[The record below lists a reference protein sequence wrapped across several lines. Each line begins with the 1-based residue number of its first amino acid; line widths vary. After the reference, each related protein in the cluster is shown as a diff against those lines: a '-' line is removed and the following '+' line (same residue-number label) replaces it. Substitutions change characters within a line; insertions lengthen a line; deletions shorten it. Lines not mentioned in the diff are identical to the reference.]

1 MLGWLIYVWI
11 DIGVTITQVV
21 LHALGNPSQLY
32 GQHMSL
38 PTFILNQFVNLD
50 QIQYIRDM
58 YNAHYSIYNMFIHM
72 IYKDYLEW
80 VTFSLE
86 NIASSKVIISS
97 FPSPFPP
104 THTNCCKKTGSRSY
118 ESQGRRASSL
128 SNLFGGWKSP
138 SRCLV
143 GDVTVWEVCV
153 WCSSD
158 GAICCSDL
166 FNLKSNGDVFII
178 QGCYKL

>member
-86 NIASSKVIISS
+86 NIASSKVINYFFLS
-97 FPSPFPP
+97 FPLPAHPHKLLQKNRLKKLWKPRPP
-104 THTNCCKKTGSRSY
+104 SFKLIKLIWRLKKSLPVSR
-118 ESQGRRASSL
+118 GWCDCL
-128 SNLFGGWKSP
+128 GG
-138 SRCLV
+138 
-143 GDVTVWEVCV
+143 VCV
-153 WCSSD
+153 MLQWWCD
-158 GAICCSDL
+158 ML
-166 FNLKSNGDVFII
+166 QWFV
-178 QGCYKL
+178 

>member
-138 SRCLV
+138 LPVSRGWCDCL
-143 GDVTVWEVCV
+143 GGVCDAPV
-153 WCSSD
+153 MVRYV
-158 GAICCSDL
+158 AVICL
-166 FNLKSNGDVFII
+166 ILNLMVM
-178 QGCYKL
+178 CL